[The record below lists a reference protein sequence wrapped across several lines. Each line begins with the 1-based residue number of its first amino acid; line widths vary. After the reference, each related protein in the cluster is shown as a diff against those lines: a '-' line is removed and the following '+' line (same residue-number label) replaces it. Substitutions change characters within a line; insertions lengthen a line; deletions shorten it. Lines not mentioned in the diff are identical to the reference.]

1 MYICVFTNIP
11 SVGIILIMAKN
22 QPKEKRIKQIIDT
35 AVMEFVEKG
44 YEGTSMNSIAIR
56 AGLSKGG
63 LYHHFQSKDEILIEA
78 NNKFMEPI
86 FELME
91 ISRKIKS
98 PTEGLKFYMKEYLKY
113 WENHTRELQFTF
125 LSLYKIMSN
134 REIWTEMESYL
145 NYITNFYKEMLASGI
160 AHGELKEHN
169 TYSRAIAIASSL
181 DGITPHLIMS
191 KGFTSDIVADLLIQ
205 TYINE
210 IKTK

>member
-1 MYICVFTNIP
+1 
-11 SVGIILIMAKN
+11 MAEN

-63 LYHHFQSKDEILIEA
+63 LYHHFHSKDEILIEA

-91 ISRKIKS
+91 ISQKIKS
-98 PTEGLKFYMKEYLKY
+98 PTEGLKFYIKEYLKY
-113 WENHTRELQFTF
+113 WSNHTRELQFTF
-125 LSLYKIMSN
+125 LSLYKILSN
-134 REIWTEMESYL
+134 KEMWTGMESYL
-145 NYITNFYKEMLASGI
+145 NYIANFYKEMLASGI
-160 AHGELKEHN
+160 ARGELKKHD
-169 TYSRAIAIASSL
+169 TYSRAIAMASSL
-181 DGITPHLIMS
+181 DGITPYLIMS
-191 KGFTSDIVADLLIQ
+191 KGFTSNKVANLLIQ
-205 TYINE
+205 TFINE